1 MRITFAQLDQWTKK
15 TERRIDAVLKD
26 ATQTVISVAQTP
38 KSKGGRLPVD
48 TGNLRNSLQSS
59 VAGGASGEGKE
70 SYIMVAAGMN
80 GGDLATFTW
89 TAEYAAAVN
98 NGNRGPLIDGT
109 FDKVRANLAVVSAQ
123 TVRAGKA
130 VIYTARIFCCPR
142 ERRHV
147 ATFHQWCNQNV

>member
-1 MRITFAQLDQWTKK
+1 MVQYTFATLDQWTKK

-59 VAGGASGEGKE
+59 VAGGAMGEGAS
-70 SYIMVAAGMN
+70 SYIMVAGNMK

-98 NGNRGPLIDGT
+98 NGNRGRPGAHFVEGAVDQWPAI
-109 FDKVRANLAVVSAQ
+109 VRASIA
-123 TVRAGKA
+123 KA
-130 VIYTARIFCCPR
+130 KAR
-142 ERRHV
+142 V
-147 ATFHQWCNQNV
+147 G